1 MGMVIPMGQVM
12 RPTKHVLHED
22 LCGEVVLLELAAGV
36 YYSLDRVG
44 SRIWNLLVAGR
55 TAEEI
60 VGELTREYEVTHEQ
74 AKVDVDRLLE
84 DLAKNNLVEVADA
97 Q

>member
-1 MGMVIPMGQVM
+1 MVIPMGQTL

-22 LCGEVVLLELAAGV
+22 LCGEVVLLELAAGI
-36 YYSLDRVG
+36 YYSLDGVG

-60 VGELTREYEVTHEQ
+60 VLELTQEYDVSPER
-74 AKVDVDRLLE
+74 AKMDVERLLQ
-84 DLAKNNLVEVADA
+84 DLEKNKLVEPVDA
-97 Q
+97 